1 MAETSAM
8 NINENALQFASLG
21 TAADD
26 PDIRLNE
33 GLSHWFSFKASGF
46 IKARKSGYYERRD
59 GACSYK
65 FELERDV
72 RSLQQ
77 QLQEEIELH
86 ATLEHAMKN
95 KFVDFSTPS
104 HFPEHTID
112 LLTTIVTLEDTV
124 SKLEEK
130 MLSLQ
135 FQLSQ
140 ERNER
145 RLVEYRLQRSYSKK
159 TPSPS
164 LKENQF
170 SKEMHPENS
179 APVNSG
185 KLTKQPSSNRLWNHP
200 NLLSEEMVRCMRSI
214 FISLAECP
222 PSSNSTTMDSPRLTT
237 MDNPRSPHAQHSN
250 TLPWSLSEHLMV
262 PMWAKSP
269 QIELPHDSEV
279 LGAENAFDP
288 YKVSGKLSWLDI
300 GRYEFAT
307 EVFWMSVGKR
317 QLEYAAGSLRR
328 FRILVEQLAKVN
340 PILLSSDEKLAF
352 WVNLYNALLMHAYLA
367 YGVPRSESKF
377 FSLLQKAAYTV
388 GGHLFSAAVIEYV
401 ILKMRP
407 PIHRPQIALLL
418 PLHKLKVSEE
428 QKKFAIDSYE
438 PNVAFALSCGMYSS
452 PAVQVLSAK
461 NVRDELEA
469 AQRDFIRASVGV
481 SCKGKLLVP
490 KMLHGFARNYVDDS
504 KLAQWISRYLT
515 PEQAAFIEQNITQKR
530 QKLFSSRNCGVLSFD
545 SRFRYLFLPD
555 TVRQQ

>member
-1 MAETSAM
+1 M
-8 NINENALQFASLG
+8 NIND
-21 TAADD
+21 TAIEFQSPGMTDD
-26 PDIRLNE
+26 DTEKRLSE
-33 GLSHWFSFKASGF
+33 GLSHWFTFKASAF
-46 IKARKSGYYERRD
+46 TRSQKSGYYERR
-59 GACSYK
+59 GNSCAYK
-65 FELERDV
+65 FQLERDV
-72 RSLQQ
+72 HSLQK
-77 QLQEEIELH
+77 QLQEEKELH
-86 ATLEHAMKN
+86 ATLENAMEK
-95 KFVDFSTPS
+95 KFVDFSSPS
-104 HFPEHTID
+104 LFPERTLE
-112 LLTTIVTLEDTV
+112 LLSSIVTLETTV

-130 MLSLQ
+130 MVSLQ

-145 RLVEYRLQRSYSKK
+145 RLAEYRLQRSYSKK
-159 TPSPS
+159 TSSPS
-164 LKENQF
+164 RKEDQF
-170 SKEMHPENS
+170 SNETRHEN
-179 APVNSG
+179 PTLG
-185 KLTKQPSSNRLWNHP
+185 KLTKEPLSNRLWNHP

-214 FISLAECP
+214 FISLAEQPP
-222 PSSNSTTMDSPRLTT
+222 PSSSTKKETPTME
-237 MDNPRSPHAQHSN
+237 NPRSPQGQHSN
-250 TLPWSLSEHLMV
+250 TPPWSLSEHLMV

-269 QIELPHDSEV
+269 QIELPLDSEV
-279 LGAENAFDP
+279 LGEDIAFDP

-340 PILLSSDEKLAF
+340 PILLNSDEKLAF
-352 WVNLYNALLMHAYLA
+352 WINLYNALMMHAYLA

-407 PIHRPQIALLL
+407 PIHRPHIALLL

-452 PAVQVLSAK
+452 PAVQVLTAK

-481 SCKGKLLVP
+481 SSKGKLLVP
-490 KMLHGFARNYVDDS
+490 KMLQCFAKTFVDDS
-504 KLAQWISRYLT
+504 NLAQWISGYLP
-515 PEQAAFIEQNITQKR
+515 PEQAAFIQQNITQKR
-530 QKLFSSRNCGVLSFD
+530 QKLFSSRNCGVLSYD

-555 TVRQQ
+555 TIHQQQ